1 VLTQAG
7 LNSAVPFTSWPS
19 ARNVSVADCMAAP
32 PGDATAADVVGVE
45 AGAEAGVET
54 GLEDT
59 GLADAVAEATGL
71 LAPPEAAELPDELH
85 AVSSKAVA
93 ASSVPAA
100 TDRPF
105 RLVKVFMVSS
115 SSNVVSG
122 LSEPCQL

>member
-1 VLTQAG
+1 
-7 LNSAVPFTSWPS
+7 
-19 ARNVSVADCMAAP
+19 MAAP